1 MAIINKI
8 VSFATRY
15 TDDIARCAK
24 TSWLTPANIKAAEI
38 KGLKFAPELVD
49 DTLKLSEKST
59 FIKKLSSLF
68 KKTEVKLKLNN
79 IDDVYTKFVGSQ
91 GGSNPAFWAT
101 NQRTGDLFYIKSGS
115 VCGDVNHL
123 KSEFLASKLYNLAGI
138 KTPKIEL
145 GKLDDGAT
153 CLVSK
158 FEEGLKPLNKAE
170 AQKAFGVDAWLANW
184 DGVLEGNTFSKA
196 GSCIKVDCGGALK
209 YRALGEQKRNF
220 SDNVE
225 ELVTLLSKNHPES
238 ESIYRD
244 MTRETAIASLK
255 RVAEIS
261 DKSILETVGD
271 RELAKTLINRKKYI
285 TEFLDELVQRPTSN
299 KKIATEFQEIAQVLE
314 TGSGKKILHPKFLGD
329 DIAKCYKEL
338 EALPSTEYLSK
349 SLLQQV
355 KGLEKQGGELS
366 RESLIE
372 YFATLSRTNLVGGTR
387 TKSHQELYKNY
398 FTRLKELAEKTPIEE
413 GESVSKYCS
422 RLIKLRQ
429 KRVKQLEAGRISFI
443 KSRLRYDKPTDIPA
457 PKPLTDTQREQAIK
471 ALEKQRIQDEK
482 LEIFLIP
489 KLSQNATDEEIFIAW
504 RNAHVAGQHFAD
516 DALEETV
523 MALGG
528 RYDSSLRQVR
538 TTRFEE
544 VMENTYKNE
553 FKYEPTY
560 RWMQFN
566 KPEEFIESLPKRG
579 GIYELPQKQCCS
591 THKHYAEVD
600 FNDDN
605 QFLNVKLVLHPKS
618 KTSKAYLLGT
628 DNEVVY
634 PKGQQF
640 ELIDK
645 ELIEYINPKTKMGC
659 QRYEVHL
666 QEV

>member
-8 VSFATRY
+8 TSFASRY
-15 TDDIARCAK
+15 TDDIIKCAK
-24 TSWLTPANIKAAEI
+24 TRWLTPAEIKTSNI
-38 KGLKFAPELVD
+38 KGLKFAPEILD

-59 FIKKLSSLF
+59 FIKKLFSQF
-68 KKTEVKLKLNN
+68 KRTEVKLKLNDV
-79 IDDVYTKFVGSQ
+79 DDVYTKFVNSQ
-91 GGSNPAFWAT
+91 AGSNPAFWAT
-101 NQRTGDLFYIKSGS
+101 NQRTGDLFYVKCGS
-115 VCGDVNHL
+115 LFGDENHL

-138 KTPKIEL
+138 KTPKMEL
-145 GKLDDGAT
+145 GKLDDGTT

-158 FEEGLKPLNKAE
+158 FVEGLEPLNKAE

-184 DGVLEGNTFSKA
+184 DGVVSGNTFSKA

-209 YRALGEQKRNF
+209 YRALGERKPTF
-220 SDNVE
+220 TDKVD
-225 ELVTLLSKNHPES
+225 ELVTLLSKNNPES

-244 MTRETAIASLK
+244 MTRETLIASLK
-255 RVAEIS
+255 KVAMIS
-261 DKSILETVGD
+261 DKSITETVKD
-271 RELAKTLINRKKYI
+271 KELAKTLIYRKKYI
-285 TEFLDELVQRPTSN
+285 TEFLDELVQKPTSN
-299 KKIATEFQEIAQVLE
+299 KRLVIEMQEIAKKLE
-314 TGSGKKILHPKFLGD
+314 TGGLKTLHPKALGD
-329 DIAKCYKEL
+329 NIAKCYHEL
-338 EALPSTEYLSK
+338 QALPSTEYLSK

-355 KGLEKQGGELS
+355 KELEKQSGELS
-366 RESLIE
+366 RGALIE
-372 YFATLSRTNLVGGTR
+372 YFTKLSRTSLLGGTQ

-398 FTRLKELAEKTPIEE
+398 FTRLKELAEKTPMEE

-443 KSRLRYDKPTDIPA
+443 KSRLRYDKPTEVPA
-457 PKPLTDTQREQAIK
+457 PKTLTDTQRQMAIK
-471 ALEKQRIQDEK
+471 ELEGQRIRQEE

-504 RNAHVAGQHFAD
+504 RNSHVAGEYFAD
-516 DALEETV
+516 DALEEAI

-560 RWMQFN
+560 RWMQFK

-591 THKHYAEVD
+591 THKHYAEID
-600 FNDDN
+600 YNDDN
-605 QFLNVKLVLHPKS
+605 YLMNVKLVLHPKS